1 MSFHPAGGPPPP
13 GAPQP
18 PSHPRD
24 YNPTTPDEKAYYDQL
39 FTIADTAATGQ
50 LQGLHAVN
58 FFKLS
63 GLDVGILKNV
73 WTVADARQQHY
84 LTREDFYVALRLI
97 AMAQNNIPPTREKL
111 HETAAI
117 QLPYARFQNVP
128 PPPASTPPPP
138 PSPPQ
143 ALLSPSRS
151 GQDPYAMSGED
162 RARYLNHF
170 APYDTNGDGF
180 VEGPQAV
187 ELFSRS
193 GLDRQALG
201 KVWELSDNDKDSRLS
216 PNEFAVAM
224 HLIVCVSKRGLP
236 VPVRLPPSLA
246 ALLGVKEAGGMG
258 SPAAPAPP
266 SSPASSSLPPRVQQ
280 PLAASASSPS
290 GPSPSVSINP
300 PSPSLHDTSKSTLA
314 GTLTSSLGSS
324 PSPPTS
330 TPSQQTIRSST
341 LSSSLNMSSSS
352 APSSF
357 KPAPLPPLAPLQQT
371 NISSSS
377 SSSSSNSND
386 LTGVVNDTQALAQKL
401 KAEKIS
407 LSATLDSNLADGKRT
422 QAALVKALGEVT
434 SLQGELAAL
443 RQAAAAADEEQQQ
456 ALQNLGG
463 ARKQREMLLM
473 EVEKMRGEVERLQ
486 QRKSD
491 LSEELAGL
499 RVQVGVVGA
508 GEEGME
514 ALRKDHVAEAGMNR
528 TEIELLQSLLSAMG
542 RAREEGG
549 REVEGLEGQVAG
561 TKQAL
566 AEAQA
571 SVVAKKE
578 ELTQA
583 REERDATTAER
594 HAALVQLASGEL
606 KLPPSSSSSSSSN
619 SNGKSAILSASFS
632 SASSPKT
639 TAVAPSSSSLPP
651 STKPHT
657 AFASDDE
664 GDALSAAAPTVGPSS
679 FGTSAPSFPS
689 SLPSS
694 TAAAPSTLSPSTSLK
709 PPHNSSPTLSSGTPT
724 PPPAP
729 PATTTAA
736 AAAASGGGGV
746 KDAFSDGFDDDG
758 FGPSPT
764 PAAPPPP
771 SSLAKSSSSNSNSNS
786 NMESATVGDDFDFPA
801 PEEGGLDDSFPAP
814 EEAFGGLK
822 MNAPPTVA
830 APAAAAPVV
839 ASASHEGVTSMGMS
853 SMGGGSGGEAGQA
866 MSDPF
871 ASDPFSFPDDDRFG
885 DAPPAAAPAGGGG
898 KGGDFGDGFDSRAFD
913 KF

>member
-201 KVWELSDNDKDSRLS
+201 K
-216 PNEFAVAM
+216 
-224 HLIVCVSKRGLP
+224 
-236 VPVRLPPSLA
+236 
-246 ALLGVKEAGGMG
+246 
-258 SPAAPAPP
+258 
-266 SSPASSSLPPRVQQ
+266 
-280 PLAASASSPS
+280 
-290 GPSPSVSINP
+290 
-300 PSPSLHDTSKSTLA
+300 
-314 GTLTSSLGSS
+314 
-324 PSPPTS
+324 
-330 TPSQQTIRSST
+330 
-341 LSSSLNMSSSS
+341 
-352 APSSF
+352 
-357 KPAPLPPLAPLQQT
+357 QT

-486 QRKSD
+486 QRERD

-499 RVQVGVVGA
+499 RVQQQRQQHQ
-508 GEEGME
+508 EE
-514 ALRKDHVAEAGMNR
+514 
-528 TEIELLQSLLSAMG
+528 
-542 RAREEGG
+542 EE
-549 REVEGLEGQVAG
+549 
-561 TKQAL
+561 
-566 AEAQA
+566 
-571 SVVAKKE
+571 
-578 ELTQA
+578 
-583 REERDATTAER
+583 
-594 HAALVQLASGEL
+594 
-606 KLPPSSSSSSSSN
+606 
-619 SNGKSAILSASFS
+619 
-632 SASSPKT
+632 
-639 TAVAPSSSSLPP
+639 
-651 STKPHT
+651 
-657 AFASDDE
+657 
-664 GDALSAAAPTVGPSS
+664 
-679 FGTSAPSFPS
+679 
-689 SLPSS
+689 
-694 TAAAPSTLSPSTSLK
+694 
-709 PPHNSSPTLSSGTPT
+709 
-724 PPPAP
+724 
-729 PATTTAA
+729 
-736 AAAASGGGGV
+736 
-746 KDAFSDGFDDDG
+746 
-758 FGPSPT
+758 
-764 PAAPPPP
+764 
-771 SSLAKSSSSNSNSNS
+771 
-786 NMESATVGDDFDFPA
+786 
-801 PEEGGLDDSFPAP
+801 
-814 EEAFGGLK
+814 
-822 MNAPPTVA
+822 
-830 APAAAAPVV
+830 
-839 ASASHEGVTSMGMS
+839 
-853 SMGGGSGGEAGQA
+853 
-866 MSDPF
+866 
-871 ASDPFSFPDDDRFG
+871 
-885 DAPPAAAPAGGGG
+885 
-898 KGGDFGDGFDSRAFD
+898 
-913 KF
+913 

>member
-1 MSFHPAGGPPPP
+1 MSSYPAGGPPPP

-24 YNPTTPDEKAYYDQL
+24 YNPSTPDEKAYYDQL
-39 FTIADTAATGQ
+39 FVIADTAATGQ

-73 WTVADARQQHY
+73 WSIADARQQHY
-84 LTREDFYVALRLI
+84 LDREDFYVALRLI

-111 HETAAI
+111 LETVAI
-117 QLPYARFQNVP
+117 QLPYARFQSM
-128 PPPASTPPPP
+128 PPPATTPPPP

-143 ALLSPSRS
+143 ALLSPSQS

-180 VEGPQAV
+180 VEGAQAV

-201 KVWELSDNDKDSRLS
+201 KVWELSDNDKDSRLN
-216 PNEFAVAM
+216 PDEFAVAM

-236 VPVRLPPSLA
+236 VPARLPPSLA
-246 ALLGVKEAGGMG
+246 SLLGIKEGGGVG
-258 SPAAPAPP
+258 SPAAPAPL

-280 PLAASASSPS
+280 PLAASASSRS
-290 GPSPSVSINP
+290 IPSPPVLIGP

-314 GTLTSSLGSS
+314 GTLTSSSLAPS
-324 PSPPTS
+324 PSPTTS
-330 TPSQQTIRSST
+330 TPPQQTNRSST
-341 LSSSLNMSSSS
+341 LPSSLNMSSSS

-357 KPAPLPPLAPLQQT
+357 KPATFPPPAPLPQT
-371 NISSSS
+371 NSSSS
-377 SSSSSNSND
+377 SSIND
-386 LTGVVNDTQALAQKL
+386 LTGVVKDTQALAQIL

-407 LSATLDSNLADGKRT
+407 LSATIDSNMADGKRT
-422 QAALVKALGEVT
+422 QAALVTALGEIT

-443 RQAAAAADEEQQQ
+443 RQAAAAADEEQRQ

-473 EVEKMRGEVERLQ
+473 EVEKVRGEVERLQ
-486 QRKSD
+486 QQKSD
-491 LSEELAGL
+491 LSEELASL
-499 RVQVGVVGA
+499 RIQVGVVGA

-514 ALRKDHVAEAGMNR
+514 ALRKDHVAEAGINR
-528 TEIELLQSLLSAMG
+528 TEIVLLRSLLSAMG
-542 RAREEGG
+542 KAREERG
-549 REVEGLEGQVAG
+549 REVEELEGQVAG
-561 TKQAL
+561 AKQAL
-566 AEAQA
+566 AQVQA

-578 ELTQA
+578 EVDKA
-583 REERDATTAER
+583 REERDVTTAER

-606 KLPPSSSSSSSSN
+606 KLPPSNSSSSSN
-619 SNGKSAILSASFS
+619 NNGNNSNGKPATLSAS

-639 TAVAPSSSSLPP
+639 TAAAPSSSSIPP
-651 STKPHT
+651 STKPSAT
-657 AFASDDE
+657 FGFDE
-664 GDALSAAAPTVGPSS
+664 ESDALSAAAPKMIPSS
-679 FGTSAPSFPS
+679 VGTSASSFPA

-694 TAAAPSTLSPSTSLK
+694 TAAATSTFSTSTSSQ
-709 PPHNSSPTLSSGTPT
+709 PPHNASPTLSSGTP

-729 PATTTAA
+729 ATTATA
-736 AAAASGGGGV
+736 SGGGV

-758 FGPSPT
+758 FGPSPSSAA
-764 PAAPPPP
+764 AAPPPN
-771 SSLAKSSSSNSNSNS
+771 LVKSSSSNSNSNGY
-786 NMESATVGDDFDFPA
+786 MENATVGDDYDFPA

-814 EEAFGGLK
+814 EEAFGGVK
-822 MNAPPTVA
+822 MSAPSTA
-830 APAAAAPVV
+830 AVPAAAAPAVIP
-839 ASASHEGVTSMGMS
+839 ASSERKELMGVSV
-853 SMGGGSGGEAGQA
+853 MGGGSGGEAGQA

-871 ASDPFSFPDDDRFG
+871 ASDPFSFPDDNAFG
-885 DAPPAAAPAGGGG
+885 DAPPVTAPAGNGEKGGG
-898 KGGDFGDGFDSRAFD
+898 FGDGFDSSAFD